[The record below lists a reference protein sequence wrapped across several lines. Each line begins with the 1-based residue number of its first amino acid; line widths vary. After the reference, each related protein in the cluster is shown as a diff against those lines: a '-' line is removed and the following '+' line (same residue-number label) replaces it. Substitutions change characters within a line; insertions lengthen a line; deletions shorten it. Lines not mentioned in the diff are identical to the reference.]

1 MLNLRQRRFHDN
13 QTLAL
18 KLYQL
23 SEDPKCARWAAMC
36 TYLEAVSSETT
47 SAERRATLL
56 DLAKKILQ
64 RAPSTPYDSQEV
76 LLLYIDILR
85 GRGHAQGDIEALE
98 ILTPDLP
105 IMDETTRALP
115 EDEKAQRVK
124 ELKTAKSTVRGWLK
138 DLRFQWQRWTCVE
151 ALAKRQEA
159 GGGGEKIE
167 WDWAKEWER
176 CDDAIRG
183 AEDVP

>member
-1 MLNLRQRRFHDN
+1 
-13 QTLAL
+13 
-18 KLYQL
+18 
-23 SEDPKCARWAAMC
+23 MC
-36 TYLEAVSSETT
+36 TYLEAMSPETPV
-47 SAERRATLL
+47 ERRQTLL

-76 LLLYIDILR
+76 LLLYVDILR
-85 GRGHAQGDIEALE
+85 GRQDAQGDVEALE

-105 IMDETTRALP
+105 IPAVIRELP
-115 EDEKAQRVK
+115 EDQRDQQTK
-124 ELKTAKSTVRGWLK
+124 EMKINKGIVRGWAK
-138 DLRFQWQRWTCVE
+138 DLRFQWQRWVCVE
-151 ALAKRQEA
+151 SLVRRHVA
-159 GGGGEKIE
+159 GEKIA